1 MQPSQSDY
9 LSLKETALLFGR
21 SYSWARALKALGL
34 KTHGGRFKRPE
45 LLAFLKKHPH
55 PEGEIR
61 SLKKNQR

>member
-9 LSLKETALLFGR
+9 LSLKDTAILFGR
-21 SYSWARALKALGL
+21 SYSWARAIKALGL
-34 KTHGGRFKRPE
+34 KTHAGRFKRSE

-61 SLKKNQR
+61 SLKKIQR